1 MTLVRLIAP
10 LALLLLA
17 ACASKD
23 GLDEPPPPLGD
34 FRLGFN
40 VVVGKT
46 ASLIPPSRSATAEEW
61 EAVLGEEIDKRF
73 RRYEGERLYHFG
85 VSVDAYALAIPGVP
99 VVVKPRS
106 VLVFTVTVWDDATQQ
121 KLNVEP
127 QQMTVLESTG
137 FLTGKSIIGSGLTQS
152 KEEQMRNLSY
162 AASRAIQRWLVQNEA
177 WFDGDPETQ
186 PPPPPE
192 PPAEN

>member
-46 ASLIPPSRSATAEEW
+46 ASLIPPSRGATAEEW

-162 AASRAIQRWLVQNEA
+162 AAARAIQRWLVKNEA

-186 PPPPPE
+186 PPPEPE
-192 PPAEN
+192 PPVDN

>member
-1 MTLVRLIAP
+1 MTLVRLFAP

-46 ASLIPPSRSATAEEW
+46 ASLIPPSRGATAEEW

-162 AASRAIQRWLVQNEA
+162 AAARAIQRWLVKNEA

-186 PPPPPE
+186 PPPEPE
-192 PPAEN
+192 PPVDN

>member
-1 MTLVRLIAP
+1 MTLVRLFAP

-23 GLDEPPPPLGD
+23 GLDEPPPLGD

-46 ASLIPPSRSATAEEW
+46 ASLIPPSRGATAEEW

-162 AASRAIQRWLVQNEA
+162 AAARAIQRWLVKNEA

-186 PPPPPE
+186 PPPEPE
-192 PPAEN
+192 PPVDN